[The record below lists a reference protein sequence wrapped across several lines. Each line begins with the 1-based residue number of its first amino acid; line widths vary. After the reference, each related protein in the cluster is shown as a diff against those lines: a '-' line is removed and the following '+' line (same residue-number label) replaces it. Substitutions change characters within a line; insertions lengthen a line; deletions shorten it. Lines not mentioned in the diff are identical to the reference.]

1 MSKQTFVTDVYRLV
15 AGSFADQNTTDHEG
29 RALAPE
35 KYNWWAGLAIPKTP
49 GIMDWKQETGNATL
63 MAILKAG
70 QEAFPNGEWIH
81 PNFSWKIQ
89 DGDNFPDRV
98 GYAGHWIV
106 GFSRN
111 TQIGPVPCYDQI
123 CATIQPMMTKK
134 GWSYRVSGSS
144 VGNGRTG
151 NQAGVYVNMEM
162 VQLCIANPDDVI
174 VTGPS
179 AQSVFG
185 AFGNGQQQ
193 APVTQ
198 QQAPVTQQQAPVTQQ
213 QAPVTQQQAPVTQQ
227 QALSLTPAG
236 QGIAP
241 TIEAL
246 KAMMPTMSEQQL
258 ITAGFVTVA
267 APVTQQQTAVL
278 VITDQ
283 GKAIAPTIEALKAM
297 MPTMSEDQLVQ
308 AGFAVKTTPAPGFLA
323 GNGQYA

>member
-15 AGSFADQNTTDHEG
+15 AGSFADQNTRDHEG
-29 RALAPE
+29 RELSAE

-70 QEAFPNGEWIH
+70 QEAFPNGEWNS

-89 DGDNFPDRV
+89 DGDKFPDRI

-111 TQIGPVPCYDQI
+111 TQIGPVPCYDQS
-123 CATIQPMMTKK
+123 CAMIQPMVTKK

-179 AQSVFG
+179 AQQVFG

-198 QQAPVTQQQAPVTQQ
+198 QQAPVN
-213 QAPVTQQQAPVTQQ
+213 
-227 QALSLTPAG
+227 LILTPAG
-236 QGIAP
+236 QGIAQSV
-241 TIEAL
+241 EAL
-246 KAMMPTMSEQQL
+246 KNMMPTMS
-258 ITAGFVTVA
+258 
-267 APVTQQQTAVL
+267 
-278 VITDQ
+278 D
-283 GKAIAPTIEALKAM
+283 
-297 MPTMSEDQLVQ
+297 DQLV
-308 AGFAVKTTPAPGFLA
+308 ASGFAVKTTPAPGFLA
-323 GNGQYA
+323 GNGQY

>member
-15 AGSFADQNTTDHEG
+15 AGSFADQNTRDHEG
-29 RALAPE
+29 RELAPE
-35 KYNWWAGLAIPKTP
+35 KYNWWAGLAVPKTP

-70 QEAFPNGEWIH
+70 QEAFPNGEWNS

-89 DGDNFPDRV
+89 DGDKFADRV

-111 TQIGPVPCYDQI
+111 TQIGPVPCYDQS
-123 CATIQPMMTKK
+123 CAMIQPMMTKK

-198 QQAPVTQQQAPVTQQ
+198 QQA
-213 QAPVTQQQAPVTQQ
+213 
-227 QALSLTPAG
+227 LSLTPAG

-241 TIEAL
+241 TVEAL

-267 APVTQQQTAVL
+267 APAAPQQTAVL

-283 GKAIAPTIEALKAM
+283 GKAIAPNVEALKAM

>member
-15 AGSFADQNTTDHEG
+15 AGSFADQNTRDHEG
-29 RALAPE
+29 RELSAE

-70 QEAFPNGEWIH
+70 QEAFPNGEWNS

-89 DGDNFPDRV
+89 DGDKFPDRV

-111 TQIGPVPCYDQI
+111 TQIGPVPCYDQS
-123 CATIQPMMTKK
+123 CAMIQPMMTKK

-162 VQLCIANPDDVI
+162 VQLCIANPDDII

-179 AQSVFG
+179 AQQVFG
-185 AFGNGQQQ
+185 SFGNGQQQ

-213 QAPVTQQQAPVTQQ
+213 QAPVN
-227 QALSLTPAG
+227 LILTPAG

-246 KAMMPTMSEQQL
+246 KSMMPTMNDQQL
-258 ITAGFVTVA
+258 ITAGFVT
-267 APVTQQQTAVL
+267 PVTQQPTQVL
-278 VITDQ
+278 VITEQ
-283 GKAIAPTIEALKAM
+283 GKAIAPTIEALKSM
-297 MPTMSEDQLVQ
+297 MPTMSDDQLV
-308 AGFAVKTTPAPGFLA
+308 ASGFAVKTTPAPGFLA
-323 GNGQYA
+323 GNGQY